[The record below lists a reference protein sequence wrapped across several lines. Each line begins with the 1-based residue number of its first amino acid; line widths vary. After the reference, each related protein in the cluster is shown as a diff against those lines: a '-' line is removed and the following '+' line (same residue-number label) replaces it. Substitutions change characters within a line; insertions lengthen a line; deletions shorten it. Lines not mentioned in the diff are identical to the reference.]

1 MLKACFSIS
10 GGLYDRNVGKGYHLD
25 GLSCINSLCSAEDGS
40 PKYSINFI
48 MNFGHVIYLNHKE
61 GGYGLA
67 DSSHCC
73 MQSTE

>member
-25 GLSCINSLCSAEDGS
+25 GLICINLQCSAVDGS

-48 MNFGHVIYLNHKE
+48 VDLGH
-61 GGYGLA
+61 G
-67 DSSHCC
+67 S
-73 MQSTE
+73 